1 MGKKRRKGEQ
11 RQGICVYCGKAG
23 LITDDHVFPKAI
35 FHQLD
40 QAMIT
45 VAACFLCNQI
55 KSLGDGDLRNYI
67 VMDLGGSQHPD
78 AEAMAEKML
87 RESNVRLRAWLRKQ
101 ITNAGEADLVTEDG
115 ILVGTAATF
124 DFNMDRIMVAQE
136 LTVRGLFFHEKRLAL
151 PFDCPIDVQ
160 HVPWQAAPN
169 LVRDLNTAAPTRIQT
184 KGNNAV

>member
-136 LTVRGLFFHEKRLAL
+136 LTVRGLFFHEKREAPCSSLRL
-151 PFDCPIDVQ
+151 P
-160 HVPWQAAPN
+160 N
-169 LVRDLNTAAPTRIQT
+169 
-184 KGNNAV
+184 